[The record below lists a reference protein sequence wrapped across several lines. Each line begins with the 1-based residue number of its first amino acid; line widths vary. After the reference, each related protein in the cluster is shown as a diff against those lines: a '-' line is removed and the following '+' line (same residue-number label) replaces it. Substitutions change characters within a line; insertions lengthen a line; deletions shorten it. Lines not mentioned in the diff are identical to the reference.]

1 MLELSLSGGGLWG
14 MTLSGFLYGLRDRR
28 FIPEIVTGISSG
40 VHAGY
45 LAYSNSD
52 YEAALRWFQNARD
65 HMKSKPLGRFFPPYD
80 RDGQAINCF
89 TRPFLVSPNVFHSN
103 GLKHFFVGY
112 VNLKQ
117 RRFVAED
124 ILQLNEDVT
133 YRVILRSSTIPFLT
147 NFVPHFEGFIDG
159 GFSRRAF
166 LSALPTSE
174 RWLITYEGSEK
185 FACSCQTYQRKIL
198 LPKLS
203 RYTLYASDTELRTG
217 FEKGY
222 ELADKL
228 TF

>member
-14 MTLSGFLYGLRDRR
+14 MTLTGFLYGLRERH
-28 FIPEIVTGISSG
+28 FIPEVVTGISSG

-45 LAYSNSD
+45 LTYSNSD
-52 YEAALRWFQNARD
+52 YETALRWFKNVRD
-65 HMKSKPLGRFFPPYD
+65 HMKSKPIGRFFPPYD
-80 RDGQAINCF
+80 HDGQAIKYF

-112 VNLKQ
+112 FNLQQ

-124 ILQLNEDVT
+124 ILQLKEDDT
-133 YRVILRSSTIPFLT
+133 YRIILRSSTIPFLT
-147 NFVPHFEGFIDG
+147 NFVPHFEGCIDG

-166 LSALPTSE
+166 LSVLPTSE
-174 RWLITYEGSEK
+174 RWLITYEGYEK
-185 FACSCQTYQRKIL
+185 FSCGYETCQRKIL

-203 RYTLYASDTELRTG
+203 RYALYANDKELRIG

-222 ELADKL
+222 ELAYKL